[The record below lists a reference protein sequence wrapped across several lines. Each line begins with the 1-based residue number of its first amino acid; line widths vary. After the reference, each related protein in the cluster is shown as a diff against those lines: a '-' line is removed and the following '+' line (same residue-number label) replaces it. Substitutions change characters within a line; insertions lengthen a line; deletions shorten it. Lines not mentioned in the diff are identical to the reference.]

1 MQKIFSFAF
10 VTSLSLLGLP
20 SLARAHDEGYRVC
33 RDADGDRVP
42 CRYRVCR
49 DEDGD
54 RIPCRRVSGYAR
66 PGFYG
71 YSYGAPYGFYG
82 GPRVIIGGGPRYYR
96 RW

>member
-1 MQKIFSFAF
+1 MRKIVSFAF
-10 VTSLSLLGLP
+10 VAGLSLLGLP
-20 SLARAHDEGYRVC
+20 SMARAHDDVYRVC
-33 RDADGDRVP
+33 RDADGDRVS

-54 RIPCRRVSGYAR
+54 RVPCRRVYGYAK

-71 YSYGAPYGFYG
+71 YNYGTPYSFYG